1 MGTHLGVLRGS
12 SPMYT
17 NMTGIRWLSKN
28 LSILVLWTKVASEL
42 EGLKELKKN
51 LKLLSI
57 KKILYLEEKL
67 GKKMIQDNHSHGT
80 QNGTPH
86 Y

>member
-1 MGTHLGVLRGS
+1 
-12 SPMYT
+12 MYT

-28 LSILVLWTKVASEL
+28 LCILVLWTKVASEL

-57 KKILYLEEKL
+57 KKILYLKDVKCKTVEHT
-67 GKKMIQDNHSHGT
+67 MYASVYI
-80 QNGTPH
+80 
-86 Y
+86 